1 MSDQVLKERIVER
14 PLTEKER
21 SLLIWLV
28 DNGNKEAKSLK
39 HEIENISVYSVCG
52 CGCASIDFAIDG
64 NPVKS
69 NSGMTVVSDF
79 LYDSEKGNQ
88 MGCFLFTVD
97 KHLAGIE
104 VYSLGS
110 NEIPDV
116 LPLQQKLYPFKT

>member
-1 MSDQVLKERIVER
+1 MSEQVLKNRIVER
-14 PLTEKER
+14 PLTEKEKT
-21 SLLIWLV
+21 LLIWLV

-39 HEIENISVYSVCG
+39 YEIENISVYSVCG

-64 NPVKS
+64 KAVQAS
-69 NSGMTVVSDF
+69 SGMTVVSDF

-104 VYSLGS
+104 VYSLGGD
-110 NEIPDV
+110 ETPEV
-116 LPLQQKLYPFKT
+116 LPLPQKLYPFKT